1 MIDDDDENK
10 KCMFLVWIDALDEE
24 FAFKLFDDG
33 EDREKDSYLAEDF
46 MGNFIEVVDGKIYA
60 YVHDS
65 EPFHF
70 LLFKNKKEFLKNIEL
85 LTFDEYQ
92 DIVDSQD

>member
-1 MIDDDDENK
+1 MVDDDHNK
-10 KCMFLVWIDALDEE
+10 KCMFLIWIDSLDEE
-24 FAFKLFDDG
+24 FAFKLFDD
-33 EDREKDSYLAEDF
+33 DDVKEKDSYLAEDF
-46 MGNFIEVVDGKIYA
+46 IDNFIEVIDGKIYS

-65 EPFHF
+65 APFHF
-70 LLFKNKKEFLKNIEL
+70 LLFKNQKEFLKNIEL